1 MHVMGERQA
10 DIADDEGGVQRP
22 DHGAPFPYETCLAV
36 RLGDFITQ
44 VQAAPLRAEL
54 TSDQRKQ
61 LLDDATQIRSALAP
75 TKG

>member
-1 MHVMGERQA
+1 LTPDRLAERTGEALTESDPLR
-10 DIADDEGGVQRP
+10 
-22 DHGAPFPYETCLAV
+22 T
-36 RLGDFITQ
+36 

-61 LLDDATQIRSALAP
+61 LLEDAPQIRSALAP